1 MTDVFL
7 HLIQPKLRSIFG
19 EHYYRYVEREHF
31 ARKVFLQKKTNPIFR
46 LFRPLDFVRLLD
58 WAALIITQDSDILD
72 VLHLLRR
79 LDGCSSLRSSG
90 SEQRKPLF
98 QERHHFQQIVNI
110 AR

>member
-19 EHYYRYVEREHF
+19 EHYYRYVERKHF
-31 ARKVFLQKKTNPIFR
+31 ARKVFLQNKS
-46 LFRPLDFVRLLD
+46 DFHTFPSFGLLD
-58 WAALIITQDSDILD
+58 WVALIITQDSDILD

-79 LDGCSSLRSSG
+79 LDGCSSLRSPG

-110 AR
+110 SRDKR

>member
-19 EHYYRYVEREHF
+19 EHYYRYVEREH
-31 ARKVFLQKKTNPIFR
+31 KTNLIFR
-46 LFRPLDFVRLLD
+46 LFRPLNFVRLLD
-58 WAALIITQDSDILD
+58 WTALIITQDSDILD

-98 QERHHFQQIVNI
+98 QERHHFQQIVI
-110 AR
+110 ISRDKR

>member
-31 ARKVFLQKKTNPIFR
+31 ARKVFLQNKSDFHTNIH
-46 LFRPLDFVRLLD
+46 PLDFVRLLD